1 MSDSF
6 AALWAVALPGSSVH
20 GILQASILGVGCH
33 SLLQG
38 VFLTQESNPGVLHGR
53 QILYRL
59 IHQGNLLAI
68 LKTVPLHSKSV
79 WGKIPK
85 HCVNEALNS
94 QAGEGI
100 PQRPQ

>member
-1 MSDSF
+1 MGFSRQ
-6 AALWAVALPGSSVH
+6 AYWEWVAIPSSRGPG
-20 GILQASILGVGCH
+20 ID
-33 SLLQG
+33 
-38 VFLTQESNPGVLHGR
+38 PGVLHGR